1 MDIEQVMRDYNH
13 FERVWMQD
21 YVPGERVNGR
31 YLVKHVAHNN
41 DGSMICFFD
50 LAGEDPESIIQAE
63 VDFFSARGKS
73 FEWKVY
79 GTDKPQDIGEL
90 LKQMGFS
97 EGEREAFMILDLH
110 AETLPLTSGN
120 SCIKVTDAAGIHDMI
135 LVQQEVWGQGFT
147 DFERTLVDELESNP
161 QAQSIYV
168 GYDGQVPVASSR
180 ISFNGQSP
188 FAGLWS
194 GSTLASHRGRGF
206 YTDMLLARAG
216 EALRRGIRYLT
227 IDASDMSRPIVEKY
241 GFQHLTYTIPYV
253 YSPT

>member
-1 MDIEQVMRDYNH
+1 MDIKQVMQDYNRY
-13 FERVWMQD
+13 ERIGMQD
-21 YVPGERVNGR
+21 YVPGERITVRN
-31 YLVKHVAHNN
+31 LVKHVADNN

-50 LAGEDPESIIQAE
+50 LEGEDPESVIQAE

-79 GTDKPQDIGEL
+79 DTDKPQNIGEL

-97 EGEREAFMILDLH
+97 EGEREAFMVLDLH
-110 AETLPLTSGN
+110 EKTLPLSSG
-120 SCIKVTDAAGIHDMI
+120 SPCIKVTDAAGIHDMI
-135 LVQQEVWGQGFT
+135 LVQQEVWGQCFTGF
-147 DFERTLVDELESNP
+147 EKALVYELENNP
-161 QAQSIYV
+161 RAQSIYV

-180 ISFNGQSP
+180 VSFNGKSP

-194 GSTLASHRGRGF
+194 GSTMASYRGRGF
-206 YTDMLLARAG
+206 YTDMLLARAE

-241 GFQHLTYTIPYV
+241 GFRHVTYTSPYV
-253 YSPT
+253 YSPA